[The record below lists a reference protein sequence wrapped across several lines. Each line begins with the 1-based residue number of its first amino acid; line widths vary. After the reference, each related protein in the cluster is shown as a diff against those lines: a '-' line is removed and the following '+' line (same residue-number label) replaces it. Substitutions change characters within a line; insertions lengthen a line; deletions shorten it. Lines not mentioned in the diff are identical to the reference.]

1 MSCDLKLYS
10 VATHKINRYSKAI
23 YIKRIV
29 FLGKGRF
36 SLGRFSFSQDL
47 GIDLGTANTLVFV
60 KNKGVVLREPTV
72 VAKNIEAGEIEA
84 VGNAARN
91 MIGRTPGN
99 ISVIRPM
106 KDGVIADY
114 DTTAVMMQYYLKKAM
129 RKRSFFAS
137 KPNVVIC
144 VPSGITMV
152 EERAV
157 IDATKQAGAKDAFPI
172 AEPFAAAIGAGL
184 PVWEPTGSM
193 IVDIG
198 GGTTE
203 VAVISLG
210 GIVTSRSIRTAGDDM
225 DEAITQYIRKHYN
238 LMIGERSAE
247 SIKMDIGS
255 AGEVETNEEMEI
267 RGRDLLTGLPKTI
280 TITAEEISASLND
293 AVEDIVNAV
302 KSTLEKTPP
311 ELAADI
317 MDRGIVL
324 TGGGSLLKNIDQV
337 ISDETKIPVFIAEN
351 PLDSVA
357 IGTGKSLE
365 YIKHFQTNPNVSSHP
380 TIE

>member
-1 MSCDLKLYS
+1 M
-10 VATHKINRYSKAI
+10 A
-23 YIKRIV
+23 
-29 FLGKGRF
+29 F
-36 SLGRFSFSQDL
+36 SLSQDL
-47 GIDLGTANTLVFV
+47 GIDLGTANTLVYM
-60 KNKGVVLREPTV
+60 KSKGIVVREPSV
-72 VAKNIEAGEIEA
+72 VARNNSTGDIEA
-84 VGNAARN
+84 VGSDARN

-114 DTTAVMMQYYLKKAM
+114 DTTAAMMKYYIRLAQKN
-129 RKRSFFAS
+129 RSAFAR
-137 KPNVVIC
+137 KPNVMVC

-157 IDATKQAGAKDAFPI
+157 IDATKQAGAKEAYPI

-203 VAVISLG
+203 VAIISLG
-210 GIVTSRSIRTAGDDM
+210 GIVTSKSIRIAGDDM
-225 DEAITQYIRKHYN
+225 DDAIIQYVRKKYN

-247 SIKMDIGS
+247 SIKMDIGY
-255 AGEVETNEEMEI
+255 AGKPTNNDEMDI

-280 TITAEEISASLND
+280 TITAEEISGSLND
-293 AVEDIVNAV
+293 TINAIIDAV
-302 KSTLEKTPP
+302 KNTLEKTPP

-324 TGGGSLLKNIDQV
+324 SGGGALLSGLDVI
-337 ISDETKIPVFIAEN
+337 ISDETKMPVFIADA

-357 IGTGKSLE
+357 IGTGKSLD
-365 YIKHFQTNPNVSSHP
+365 YIQHFKSQPNIATRSMD
-380 TIE
+380 

>member
-1 MSCDLKLYS
+1 M
-10 VATHKINRYSKAI
+10 
-23 YIKRIV
+23 
-29 FLGKGRF
+29 GRF
-36 SLGRFSFSQDL
+36 SLSQDL

-60 KNKGVVLREPTV
+60 KGKGVVVREPTV
-72 VAKNIEAGEIEA
+72 VAKNIETGDIES
-84 VGNAARN
+84 VGKSAKN

-99 ISVIRPM
+99 ISVVRPM

-114 DTTAVMMQYYLKKAM
+114 DTTAVMMKYFIKEAM
-129 RKRSFFAS
+129 SRRSLFAK
-137 KPNVVIC
+137 KPNVMIC

-157 IDATKQAGAKDAFPI
+157 VDATKQAGAKEAYPI

-210 GIVTSRSIRTAGDDM
+210 GIVTSYSIRTAGDNM
-225 DEAITQYIRKHYN
+225 DESVTNYIRKHYN

-247 SIKMDIGS
+247 SIKMDIGV
-255 AGEVETNEEMEI
+255 AGEIKEDIEMEV

-280 TITAEEISASLND
+280 TITAREIAGSLNETV
-293 AVEDIVNAV
+293 ADIVEAV
-302 KSTLEKTPP
+302 KDTLEKTPP

-324 TGGGSLLKNIDQV
+324 SGGGSLLKNLDKI
-337 ISDETKIPVFIAEN
+337 ISDETKMPVFITDD
-351 PLDSVA
+351 PLESVA

-365 YIKHFQTNPNVSSHP
+365 YIHHFRSRPNVSSRP
-380 TIE
+380 TVE